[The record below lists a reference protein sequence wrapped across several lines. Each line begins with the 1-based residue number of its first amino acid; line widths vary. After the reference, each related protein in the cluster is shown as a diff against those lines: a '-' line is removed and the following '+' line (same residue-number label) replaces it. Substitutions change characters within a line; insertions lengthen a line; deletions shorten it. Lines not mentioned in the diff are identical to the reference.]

1 MKLRSTMSAWLAVSL
16 LAVFLFFGN
25 ASVQASSSHSV
36 VRHFVA
42 FKYKETTTKD
52 QIHEI
57 EEAFHSLKSKIP
69 QIVSIEWGPNISPE
83 QRNKGFTDAFLLTF
97 RTEQDRDAYLVHPE
111 HLKFKEKALPMV
123 ADALILDF
131 SDNHD

>member
-1 MKLRSTMSAWLAVSL
+1 MKLRSSMSTWLAVSL
-16 LAVFLFFGN
+16 IAVFVFACN
-25 ASVQASSSHSV
+25 ASVQASSRHAL

-42 FKYKETTTKD
+42 FKYKESTTKE

-57 EEAFHSLKSKIP
+57 EEAFQSLQSKIP
-69 QIVSIEWGPNISPE
+69 QLVSIEWGTNISPE

-123 ADALILDF
+123 ADAFILDF
-131 SDNHD
+131 CDKR